1 MTYSFIE
8 RQITQ
13 MQNLTDLYSQGNL
26 SLNRYILQMEG
37 VLALDG
43 MEKVKR
49 NISRYVE
56 ELEEINAY
64 LLDDGKLT
72 EIIDA
77 EIRNFVA
84 SIKQALVS
92 ELNAV

>member
-1 MTYSFIE
+1 MTSSFIE
-8 RQITQ
+8 RQIIQ

-43 MEKVKR
+43 MEKIRR
-49 NISRYVE
+49 NISGHVE

-72 EIIDA
+72 DAIDTEIK
-77 EIRNFVA
+77 NFIA
-84 SIKQALVS
+84 SIKAVLVS
-92 ELNAV
+92 ELNAA

>member
-1 MTYSFIE
+1 MTYSYIE

-37 VLALDG
+37 VLALEG

-49 NISRYVE
+49 NISKYVG

-72 EIIDA
+72 EATDA
-77 EIRNFVA
+77 EIKNFIS
-84 SIKQALVS
+84 SIKAALVS